1 MASSIFGIA
10 TSGLNAA
17 QSGLLTTSHNIAN
30 VNTAGF
36 SRQEIVQSTPV
47 PQYTGSG
54 FAGAG
59 VSVTTIRRSYSE
71 FLELQVR
78 DTGSQAAAADTLLE
92 QLRSL
97 DDLLG
102 DPAGGL
108 APVLQGF
115 FDGAN
120 QVAAYPADA
129 AARQALVSGAETL
142 AARFVDL
149 DARFAALREGANGQI
164 ESGVAAINAYASRLA
179 DLNRQITSAGA
190 QGAQAQSPND
200 LLDQRDV
207 LLRDLGG
214 HIGISTVVQSDG
226 SLNVFLASGQALVV
240 GGTAYALSTRPDP
253 EAPQD
258 VAIGIQSGSGV
269 VLIRTSDLRD
279 GQLGGLIEFRDTDLA
294 AARNALGRIA
304 MALAAQFNEQHQLGQ
319 DLSGALGGQFFAAGA
334 PAVAPR
340 TTNTGSAQLS
350 ASVASYGALTTS
362 GYRVAW
368 DGANWQVA
376 RLADGLTQSFATL
389 PQVVDG
395 LTIALASGTVA
406 AGDSFRIEP
415 TAAGAAD
422 FSVLVHDVSRIAAA
436 APIRTAS
443 SAANT
448 GSGTV
453 SAGSVNAPP
462 PPNANLRQTVT
473 ITFTGAGT
481 FDVAGTGTGNPGG
494 LAYTPGAAISFNGWS
509 IAISG
514 APAAGDTFTVQAN
527 AGGVADSRNML
538 RLTALQT
545 QRSLDGG
552 AASYSDAYGL
562 ITSQIGNRTRGAQ
575 VNAEGLA
582 RLADQASAAQQAV
595 SGVNLDEEA
604 ANLLRYQQAYQASG
618 KALAI
623 ASQLFAT
630 LLEIGGR

>member
-17 QSGLLTTSHNIAN
+17 QAGLLTTSHNIAN

-36 SRQEIVQSTPV
+36 SRQQIVQTTPV
-47 PQYTGSG
+47 PQYTGAG

-59 VSVTTIRRSYSE
+59 VAVVTIRRSYSE

-78 DTGSQAAAADTLLE
+78 DTGSQAAAADTLLA

-115 FDGAN
+115 FDGVN
-120 QVAAYPADA
+120 QVASYPADA
-129 AARQALVSGAETL
+129 AARQALVSGAEAL

-149 DARFAALREGANGQI
+149 DARFAALRDSANGQI
-164 ESGVAAINAYASRLA
+164 ESTVSTLNAYASRLA
-179 DLNRQITSAGA
+179 DLNRQIMGTSG

-200 LLDQRDV
+200 LLDQRDA

-214 HIGISTVVQSDG
+214 QIGISTVLQSDG
-226 SLNVFLASGQALVV
+226 SLNVFLSSGQALVV
-240 GGTAYALSTRPDP
+240 GGNAYALSTTPDP
-253 EAPQD
+253 ESPQD
-258 VAIGIQSGSGV
+258 MAVGIGSGSGV
-269 VLIRTSDLRD
+269 VLMRASDLRD
-279 GQLGGLIEFRDTDLA
+279 GQLGGLLEFRDRDLA
-294 AARNALGRIA
+294 DARNALGRIA
-304 MALAAQFNEQHQLGQ
+304 MALAAQFNAQHQLGQ
-319 DLSGALGGQFFAAGA
+319 DLSGAPGGQFFAAGT

-340 TTNTGSAQLS
+340 SSNAGSAQLS
-350 ASVASYGALTTS
+350 ASVADFGALGAS
-362 GYRVAW
+362 GYRVSW
-368 DGANWQVA
+368 DGLNWQVA
-376 RLADGLTQSFATL
+376 RLADGATQSFATL

-395 LTIALASGTVA
+395 VAIALASGTPA

-415 TAAGAAD
+415 SAAGAAN
-422 FSVLVHDVSRIAAA
+422 FAVLVHDVKRIAAA
-436 APIRTAS
+436 APIRSAS
-443 SAANT
+443 GAANT

-462 PPNANLRQTVT
+462 PPDANLRQTVT
-473 ITFTGAGT
+473 ITFTGAGS

-494 LAYTPGAAISFNGWS
+494 LAYTPGATLSFNGWS
-509 IAISG
+509 IALSG
-514 APAAGDTFTVQAN
+514 APAAGDTFTVSAN
-527 AGGVADSRNML
+527 AGGVADNRNML

-545 QRSLDGG
+545 ERSLEGG
-552 AASYSDAYGL
+552 AASYTDAYGL
-562 ITSQIGNRTRGAQ
+562 LTSEIGNRTRGAQ
-575 VNAEGLA
+575 VSAEGLQ
-582 RLADQASAAQQAV
+582 RLADQASAAQQSV

-623 ASQLFAT
+623 ASQLFDT
-630 LLEIGGR
+630 LLQIGGR